1 MSKELFDL
9 VIQVIKSWQVL
20 AVTGALILY
29 IFLVSYVA
37 RLHHRPRQSFKK
49 AQKTKAASE
58 AAAAP
63 EETSDDELGL
73 EEE

>member
-9 VIQVIKSWQVL
+9 LIQVIKSWQVL
-20 AVTGALILY
+20 AVTGALLLY

-37 RLHHRPRQSFKK
+37 RLHHRPRESFKK
-49 AQKTKAASE
+49 AKKIKAAPE
-58 AAAAP
+58 AEAAP
-63 EETSDDELGL
+63 EEASDDELDL

>member
-29 IFLVSYVA
+29 ILLVSYVA

-49 AQKTKAASE
+49 VKAINAAPE